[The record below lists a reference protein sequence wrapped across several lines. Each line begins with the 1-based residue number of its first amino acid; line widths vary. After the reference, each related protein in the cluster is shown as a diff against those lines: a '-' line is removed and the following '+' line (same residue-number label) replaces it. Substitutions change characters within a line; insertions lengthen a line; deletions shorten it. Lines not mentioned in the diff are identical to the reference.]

1 MQADRTGLRG
11 AFQPQLNFLLFA
23 HFLTRLNGLFTMFH
37 ERLRLKADDPMAIP
51 DDPGSACARKPEKDN
66 RIEGTG
72 RIGGCDA
79 LPRIIKRVEP

>member
-1 MQADRTGLRG
+1 MV
-11 AFQPQLNFLLFA
+11 
-23 HFLTRLNGLFTMFH
+23 H